1 MLCIVYNFYM
11 CVFSSFFQLLMD
23 PRPEVNMTQVT
34 EPIVVLDS
42 SNDSSILEL
51 GGELYNTHFK

>member
-1 MLCIVYNFYM
+1 
-11 CVFSSFFQLLMD
+11 MD